1 MMKTPQFIL
10 AIFIIWLQG
19 CTSANIRPLT
29 TPSEEN
35 AATIIVYRASAFNQ
49 GAVPSIISID
59 GVDVASLYN
68 TSYSEIRVAFGQH
81 VLAVRSNQADKGDTA
96 DISIRKNQVLIFEI
110 YANPNNYAKT
120 LVPIAFFFGKS
131 FLLKE
136 IENGDREK
144 IRNNYE
150 YIPVTYN

>member
-1 MMKTPQFIL
+1 MIKTPQVIVLIL
-10 AIFIIWLQG
+10 IIWLQG
-19 CTSANIRPLT
+19 CTSANIRPLAA
-29 TPSEEN
+29 PSEEN
-35 AATIIVYRASAFNQ
+35 SATILVYRTSAFNQ
-49 GAVPSIISID
+49 GGVPSIISVD
-59 GVDVASLYN
+59 GADVASLYN
-68 TSYSEIRVAFGQH
+68 TSYTEIRVTSGQH
-81 VLAVRSNQADKGDTA
+81 VLAVRGNQADKGDTA
-96 DISIRKNQVLIFEI
+96 DISIRKNQVLIFEA

-150 YIPVTYN
+150 FIPVTYN